1 MTPDTYTA
9 EEFAECFWRRGYGK
23 KRQAVKWLED
33 NGVTTPTEDD
43 FERCYRDVQAEM
55 ILPRNRRYIAMR
67 CDGVNY
73 SEPQHQPNSDGSSWA
88 AVMRRELAAT
98 ARLDATIRRRKEETI
113 EYNEAHQ

>member
-1 MTPDTYTA
+1 MTSDTYTA
-9 EEFAECFWRRGYGK
+9 EEFANCFWQRGYGK
-23 KRQAVKWLED
+23 KKQAVKWLED

-73 SEPQHQPNSDGSSWA
+73 SEPQYQPNSDKESWA
-88 AVMRRELAAT
+88 RVMRRELAAT
-98 ARLDATIRRRKEETI
+98 ERMDAAYKRSEKLRK
-113 EYNEAHQ
+113 NGGDAD